1 MKKTKKLA
9 VCAVLAAFGVAILYV
24 GSFMEILDLSVS
36 LAASLIVLFCVE
48 ELGNKSAL
56 SVYAVISTLSFILL
70 PQKWIAA
77 YFVFFFG
84 IMPITKNIYEKA
96 GKVIGWGLK
105 LLTFNLEAFG
115 FYFVAKNLEFFAE
128 SESSLPYLLAM
139 LALANGVFVLADVLY
154 TKFCLIY
161 RARFRTRIKR
171 FLK

>member
-1 MKKTKKLA
+1 MKKTKKLT
-9 VCAVLAAFGVAILYV
+9 VCAVLAALGVAILYV

-84 IMPITKNIYEKA
+84 IMPITKNIYEKV
-96 GKVIGWGLK
+96 GKIIGWVLK
-105 LLTFNLEAFG
+105 IITFNLEAFG
-115 FYFVAKNLEFFAE
+115 FYLVAKNLDFFAE
-128 SESSLPYLLAM
+128 NERALPYLLAM

-154 TKFCLIY
+154 TKICLIY
-161 RARFRTRIKR
+161 RARFRTRIKK